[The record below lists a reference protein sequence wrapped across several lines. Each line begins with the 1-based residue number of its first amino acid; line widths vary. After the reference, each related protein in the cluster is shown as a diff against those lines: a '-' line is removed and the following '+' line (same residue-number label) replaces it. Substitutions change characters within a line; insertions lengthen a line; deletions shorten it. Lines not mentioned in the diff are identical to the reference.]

1 MLHREE
7 GVLNRPLI
15 LFATMLANF
24 MAAVEATIV
33 ATAIPTIVSSLGG
46 FSLFTWVFS
55 AFLLT
60 QGATIPLYGK
70 LADLYGRKKVF
81 LVGVTIFLIGSALC
95 GFATSMYTL
104 ILFRA
109 VQGIGAGAVLPIS
122 TTIIGDIYNLEER
135 AKVQGYL
142 SSVWGIAAI
151 TGPAIGGII
160 VQNISWAWIFFINI
174 PIGIICILLINIY
187 FHEKV
192 VQPSADFRVGNAAA
206 AGDVIITK
214 AKKIKIDYAGS
225 VMLIAATS
233 LLLIPLLEAGYAWEI
248 TDYRFWGMLI
258 LSVIVFVFFVRT
270 ERRAENPII
279 PFKLLRTPVILFP
292 NIISMIV
299 GIATIGISSII
310 PMFAQGVFGTTPII
324 AGFLLGSMSVG
335 WPIASSQSGRLII
348 KKGFRFTSVLG
359 IFTLLT
365 GSLLMLLISRSS
377 SLYEIVLFVFIIGL
391 GLGFTSTASI
401 VAVQHAVPWSRR
413 GVATSSNSFLRMI
426 GGTFGATL
434 FGWLL
439 NFHIKA
445 NLAPSQKNTDII
457 KILVDPALRAQYSSE
472 FIGELKDILA
482 GAVHNV
488 YFYLALIVLLGITAA
503 VLTPKEIKEG
513 SV

>member
-1 MLHREE
+1 M
-7 GVLNRPLI
+7 
-15 LFATMLANF
+15 MLANF

-46 FSLFTWVFS
+46 FTLFTWVFS

-70 LADLYGRKKVF
+70 LADIYGRKRVF
-81 LVGVTIFLIGSALC
+81 VFGVLLFLAGSALC
-95 GFATSMYTL
+95 GFAGSMSML
-104 ILFRA
+104 IFFRA
-109 VQGIGAGAVLPIS
+109 IQGIGAGAVLPIS

-160 VQNISWAWIFFINI
+160 VQNISWAWVFFINI
-174 PIGIICILLINIY
+174 PIGIICILIVKVY
-187 FHEKV
+187 FHEKI
-192 VQPSADFRVGNAAA
+192 VQPDEQQSGKEESESADYVVTR
-206 AGDVIITK
+206 T
-214 AKKIKIDYAGS
+214 KKIKIDYAGS
-225 VMLIAATS
+225 VLLIAATS
-233 LLLIPLLEAGYAWEI
+233 LLLIPLLEAGNTWELSDI
-248 TDYRFWGMLI
+248 RFWGMLL
-258 LSVIVFVFFVRT
+258 LSVIVFFIFVLT
-270 ERRAENPII
+270 ERRAENPVI
-279 PFKLLRTPVILFP
+279 PFRLLKTPVILFP
-292 NIISMIV
+292 NLISMIV

-310 PMFAQGVFGTTPII
+310 PMFAQGVFGTTPIV
-324 AGFLLGSMSVG
+324 AGFLLASMSIG
-335 WPIASSQSGRLII
+335 WPLASSISGKLII
-348 KKGFRFTSVLG
+348 KSGFRFTSVLG
-359 IFTLLT
+359 IFTLLA
-365 GSLLMLLISRSS
+365 GSLLMLLVNGSS
-377 SLYEIVLFVFIIGL
+377 SLYEIVFYIFVIGL

-439 NFHIKA
+439 NFYMRA

-472 FIGELKDILA
+472 FIGGLRDILA

-488 YFYLALIVLLGITAA
+488 YFYLALIIFLGIAA
-503 VLTPKEIKEG
+503 AFMIPRDIQEG
-513 SV
+513 GV